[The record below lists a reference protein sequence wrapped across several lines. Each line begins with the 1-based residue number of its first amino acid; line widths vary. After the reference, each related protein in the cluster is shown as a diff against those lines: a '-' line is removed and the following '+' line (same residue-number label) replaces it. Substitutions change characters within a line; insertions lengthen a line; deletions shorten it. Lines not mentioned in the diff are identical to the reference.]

1 MISHDRARYAAWRTT
16 PPTLNAWYDQ
26 GWPEDKTGGPTVP
39 SGRSGHSTDS
49 CSRRKLITGWLLF
62 WLAIASLPNFAAG
75 QVPQEKSDAPS
86 ANERLEPAPPL
97 VVDPQLKKNAVWL
110 AFMMWGGIIF
120 GGVIL
125 LTLVVM
131 WGNRTR
137 RLARSPL
144 PPVAKRDELWF
155 LKPKP
160 PAADAD
166 PAGPS
171 DSGSNSG

>member
-1 MISHDRARYAAWRTT
+1 MRIATPSDVVAAGVRTFGSVS
-16 PPTLNAWYDQ
+16 L
-26 GWPEDKTGGPTVP
+26 
-39 SGRSGHSTDS
+39 S
-49 CSRRKLITGWLLF
+49 WLLL
-62 WLAIASLPNFAAG
+62 WLVVASQPDLAVG
-75 QVPQEKSDAPS
+75 QVPQKSSDTPT
-86 ANERLEPAPPL
+86 ANEAVNPAQPF
-97 VVDPQLKKNAVWL
+97 VVDPQLKKNTVWL
-110 AFMMWGGIIF
+110 AFVMWGGIIF
-120 GGVIL
+120 GGAIL

-171 DSGSNSG
+171 DSGSNVG

>member
-1 MISHDRARYAAWRTT
+1 MISRTR
-16 PPTLNAWYDQ
+16 PFDWQAII
-26 GWPEDKTGGPTVP
+26 TV
-39 SGRSGHSTDS
+39 
-49 CSRRKLITGWLLF
+49 WLWF
-62 WLAIASLPNFAAG
+62 WLVIAGQPEFAVA
-75 QVPQEKSDAPS
+75 QVPQENSDSPAVNDSPEYPS
-86 ANERLEPAPPL
+86 PIAT
-97 VVDPQLKKNAVWL
+97 DPELKKNAVWL
-110 AFMMWGGIIF
+110 ALMMWAGIIF

-160 PAADAD
+160 PAGETGE
-166 PAGPS
+166 AGPS
-171 DSGSNSG
+171 DSGSSAGSQ

>member
-1 MISHDRARYAAWRTT
+1 VITRNRVRSDTRRTM
-16 PPTLNAWYDQ
+16 AFSQ
-26 GWPEDKTGGPTVP
+26 RCVGWQTITVWLSLWLWLVIAGQPE
-39 SGRSGHSTDS
+39 
-49 CSRRKLITGWLLF
+49 
-62 WLAIASLPNFAAG
+62 LAMA
-75 QVPQEKSDAPS
+75 QVPQENSDT
-86 ANERLEPAPPL
+86 PAVSDLPDITLPL
-97 VVDPQLKKNAVWL
+97 ATDPDLKKNAVWL
-110 AFMMWGGIIF
+110 ALMMWGGIIF

-160 PAADAD
+160 PAGEAGET
-166 PAGPS
+166 GPS
-171 DSGSNSG
+171 DSGSSAG